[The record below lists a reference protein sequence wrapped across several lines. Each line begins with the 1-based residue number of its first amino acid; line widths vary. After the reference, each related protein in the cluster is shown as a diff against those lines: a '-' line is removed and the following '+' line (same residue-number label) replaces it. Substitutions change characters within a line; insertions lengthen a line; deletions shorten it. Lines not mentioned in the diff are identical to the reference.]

1 MKLELRAPNGSI
13 SGSVTVDDKVFDVDI
28 NPVLTHQVVVSQ
40 LSNDRQGNASTKTRS
55 EVSGGGAKPRPQ
67 KGSGRSRQG
76 SIRSPLWK
84 GGGVTFGPNG
94 RSYSQKIPKKMR
106 RKSICGLI
114 SDKARAGQI
123 IVVEDLIL
131 PEFKTKHMYD
141 LLNTLVGD
149 SRILLVAD
157 RIDQKILKCARNIPT
172 VKMLPVRLLSSVDLS
187 NNRILVMTLESVRE
201 VERLWGS

>member
-13 SGSVTVDDKVFDVDI
+13 SGSVSVNSKVFDAVI

-40 LSNDRQGNASTKTRS
+40 LSNERQGNASTKNRS
-55 EVSGGGAKPRPQ
+55 AVSGGGAKPRPQ

-94 RSYSQKIPKKMR
+94 RNYSHKIPKKMR

-114 SDKARAGQI
+114 SDKVRSGQL
-123 IVVEDLIL
+123 IVIEDLIL
-131 PEFKTKHMYD
+131 PEYKTKYMQA
-141 LLNTLVGD
+141 LLNALVGN
-149 SRILLVAD
+149 SRVLLVTNK
-157 RIDQKILKCARNIPT
+157 IDESILMCARNIPT
-172 VKMLPVRLLSSVDLS
+172 VKMLPVQLLNSVDLS
-187 NNRILVMTLESVRE
+187 NNRILIMTIDSVRE
-201 VERLWGS
+201 IEKMWG